1 MKKSDD
7 DDIEV
12 IVVNPEC
19 IPIAQKKMFDFF
31 YDRYIRKFS
40 EKDNEKIAQ

>member
-7 DDIEV
+7 DIEV
-12 IVVNPEC
+12 VVMNPEC

-31 YDRYIRKFS
+31 YDRYIKETS
-40 EKDNEKIAQ
+40 EEHDDRIAQ